1 MSHHDRPLSPHLQ
14 VYKPQIT
21 SVLSIWHRATGLA
34 LSIGTL
40 LLLWWLLAGAAGPSA
55 YAEAQAFLGSW
66 IGILLLV
73 GWTYSLFFHL
83 CNGIRHLVWDTGRGF
98 TLQRTYAS
106 GWAVLVASAVLT
118 IVAVAAGLAQW
129 SQA

>member
-21 SVLSIWHRATGLA
+21 SVLSISHRATGLA

-40 LLLWWLLAGAAGPSA
+40 LLLWWLLAGAAGPDA
-55 YAEAQAFLGSW
+55 FAQAQAFLGSW

-83 CNGIRHLVWDTGRGF
+83 CNGIRHLAWDTGRGF
-98 TLQRTYAS
+98 TLQSTYAS
-106 GWAVLVASAVLT
+106 GWAVIVASGVLT
-118 IVAVAAGLAQW
+118 IIAVVAGLAQW